1 MVLGWITCKGNVDVR
16 AFLVKRNVMPTG
28 NSLSIHNICITGNV
42 FASLGHNAN
51 PVFTIHYVI
60 WLKILVLTVVILLLF
75 PCVGSLSIWH
85 RSWSLHA
92 RGWFKVLNSSKSGVY
107 NAERHIRD
115 YKVLRT
121 LHFEEIAEEAVT
133 PWFDSVSQRA
143 PQFGRDNSKWRT
155 FGKWNFIFEKETA
168 PNGIMSDT
176 NSHTR
181 RSYTSQKWTSFIGKN
196 MNLEKNIRY
205 YLRLFVVLSCTMKIW
220 IVHIVNAINVSHN
233 DNFQ

>member
-1 MVLGWITCKGNVDVR
+1 MHYRKCFCEFRTQCKSSVYNP
-16 AFLVKRNVMPTG
+16 LCYLTK
-28 NSLSIHNICITGNV
+28 NIGINGRYSSFVSMCR
-42 FASLGHNAN
+42 FPFHLASLMVSA
-51 PVFTIHYVI
+51 
-60 WLKILVLTVVILLLF
+60 
-75 PCVGSLSIWH
+75 C
-85 RSWSLHA
+85 
-92 RGWFKVLNSSKSGVY
+92 WFKVLNSSKSGVY

-205 YLRLFVVLSCTMKIW
+205 YLRLFVVLSCTMKI
-220 IVHIVNAINVSHN
+220 
-233 DNFQ
+233 